1 MSLLMALTAMALVVV
16 VFRPPQRHLPGSEG
30 PGA

>member
-1 MSLLMALTAMALVVV
+1 MSLLMALTAAALVVV
-16 VFRPPQRHLPGSEG
+16 MLRPPQRHLPGDEG